1 MFALALFQPW
11 LLPGFMRWSWRG
23 VHLFPRYSL
32 CGSELTSAPSF
43 NCGSLSLL
51 ASQKWVF
58 DTRATPLSAL
68 WAFFYY
74 RKYVSSP
81 YPRVWS
87 SICLSIW
94 VYFAT
99 RIVWWSDTGIPSQLI
114 AASGTTIIVSTVV
127 SALPF
132 LFGPFEYSRSVQVYM
147 VFVREPKCEYRECA
161 WVLHE
166 RAYWAIEG
174 WVRQLRSPVCR
185 RHPSVLKRDRCW
197 RHVGRSS

>member
-1 MFALALFQPW
+1 MFALALFQSW

-23 VHLFPRYSL
+23 AHIFPRYSL
-32 CGSELTSAPSF
+32 WLGPCICVSIFGISPSWCLRSEWSMPMLPSVAICEIPPNTKCTCVWSSHQQPF
-43 NCGSLSLL
+43 YNLLSLL
-51 ASQKWVF
+51 G
-58 DTRATPLSAL
+58 
-68 WAFFYY
+68 
-74 RKYVSSP
+74 
-81 YPRVWS
+81 
-87 SICLSIW
+87 
-94 VYFAT
+94 YFAT